1 MGFVHECNIC
11 KSSSELGEIETNNNY
26 NNMKAK
32 KKFESKIKKENKA
45 ALIKN
50 NTIANIMTQ
59 YNKASTKFTNI
70 ELPAEIISTKPKN
83 GFETELIKFDNGD
96 TYQGCYNINNEKE
109 GFGSYVK
116 KNGFIFKGLWRDDQI
131 GDYSLFIDPNGNYFK
146 GNLIDGAANGEGELM
161 IKEKFKYIGNFNN
174 NIPNEKGKLFNFI
187 DNSIYEGEIVN
198 GKKEGKGTLQFCD
211 GTIYEGE
218 FFNDKYEGKGKM
230 TFKNGCIYEGDFHD
244 NMIDGKGKYIYP
256 DGKEYNGD
264 FQKGL
269 KHGYGRLS
277 WNIDKYFEG
286 FWINNRQHGEGM
298 FYLNGQILKGIF
310 RYGKMI
316 MKVE

>member
-1 MGFVHECNIC
+1 MGFVHGCNIC

-174 NIPNEKGKLFNFI
+174 NIPM
-187 DNSIYEGEIVN
+187 
-198 GKKEGKGTLQFCD
+198 KKENYLISLIILYMKAKQLMV
-211 GTIYEGE
+211 
-218 FFNDKYEGKGKM
+218 KK
-230 TFKNGCIYEGDFHD
+230 
-244 NMIDGKGKYIYP
+244 
-256 DGKEYNGD
+256 KEKELYN
-264 FQKGL
+264 FAMGL
-269 KHGYGRLS
+269 Y
-277 WNIDKYFEG
+277 
-286 FWINNRQHGEGM
+286 M
-298 FYLNGQILKGIF
+298 KGIF
-310 RYGKMI
+310 LMTS
-316 MKVE
+316 MKVKEK

>member
-1 MGFVHECNIC
+1 
-11 KSSSELGEIETNNNY
+11 
-26 NNMKAK
+26 
-32 KKFESKIKKENKA
+32 
-45 ALIKN
+45 
-50 NTIANIMTQ
+50 
-59 YNKASTKFTNI
+59 
-70 ELPAEIISTKPKN
+70 
-83 GFETELIKFDNGD
+83 
-96 TYQGCYNINNEKE
+96 
-109 GFGSYVK
+109 
-116 KNGFIFKGLWRDDQI
+116 
-131 GDYSLFIDPNGNYFK
+131 
-146 GNLIDGAANGEGELM
+146 
-161 IKEKFKYIGNFNN
+161 
-174 NIPNEKGKLFNFI
+174 
-187 DNSIYEGEIVN
+187 
-198 GKKEGKGTLQFCD
+198 
-211 GTIYEGE
+211 
-218 FFNDKYEGKGKM
+218 M